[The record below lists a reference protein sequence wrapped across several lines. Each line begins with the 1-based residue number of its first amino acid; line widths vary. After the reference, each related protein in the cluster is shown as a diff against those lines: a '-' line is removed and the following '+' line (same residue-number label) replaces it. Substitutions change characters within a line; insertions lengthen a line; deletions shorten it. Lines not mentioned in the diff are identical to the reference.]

1 MVLVS
6 VRVWKRDHRRSG
18 GGQTLYHW
26 SLNRHTRP
34 WRLRSVHYC
43 FLVTLSIQQRTIVP
57 TNEPCLTLSMPSRVP
72 TRVRLILFPW
82 KLAQSKREGKSQA
95 PREILYCYWNLF
107 LVSLSIVF
115 IVHCELIRSKGASFL
130 SVVLNGWVRL
140 RDENRALMLRGGEES
155 VGAYP

>member
-1 MVLVS
+1 
-6 VRVWKRDHRRSG
+6 
-18 GGQTLYHW
+18 
-26 SLNRHTRP
+26 
-34 WRLRSVHYC
+34 
-43 FLVTLSIQQRTIVP
+43 VP

-82 KLAQSKREGKSQA
+82 KLAQSRREGKTVK
-95 PREILYCYWNLF
+95 RLLLYYFWNLF

-140 RDENRALMLRGGEES
+140 GDEDGALMMRGGEES